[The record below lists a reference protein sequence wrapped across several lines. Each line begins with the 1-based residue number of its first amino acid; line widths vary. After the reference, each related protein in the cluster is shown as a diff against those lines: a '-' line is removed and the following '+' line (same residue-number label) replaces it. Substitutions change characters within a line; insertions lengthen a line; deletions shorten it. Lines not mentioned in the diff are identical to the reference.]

1 MSNFTPLVE
10 REYEFDGD
18 AIKVT
23 FARLKRKHM
32 MSSLPAMS
40 KLANARMNEGDPVTG
55 EQQEAI
61 NDILNNLADILPE
74 YVKEFSGLNDVE
86 GNAISINIVVEDM
99 YFMRLCAMIAMDVVR
114 ESSVA
119 MEGKV

>member
-1 MSNFTPLVE
+1 MSNFTPLVNK
-10 REYEFDGD
+10 EYEFDGD

-40 KLANARMNEGDPVTG
+40 KLANARMNKDDPVTD

-61 NDILNNLADILPE
+61 NEILNNLADILPQ
-74 YVKEFSGLNDVE
+74 YVQEFSGLTDTN
-86 GNAISINIVVEDM
+86 GAPISIETVVEDM